1 MITKATVHF
10 DSHTQSYT
18 ISRIKPE
25 SEVQSITLDGI
36 GLLTITYK
44 DSSRECYL
52 NMPVEIYMDDLI

>member
-10 DSHTQSYT
+10 DSYTQSYN

-25 SEVQSITLDGI
+25 SEVESITLDGI
-36 GLLTITYK
+36 GLLKITYK
-44 DSSRECYL
+44 DSTKKCYL